1 VGPALPRLAESLRGL
16 KVLVIGDAMLDG
28 YLSGTSGRLCPEAP
42 VPVVA
47 VSHSHEAPGGA
58 ANVATNAAGLGAGV
72 TLVSVVGDDPEALR
86 LMAALRRLGVDTGG
100 VVADPLRRTLSK
112 RRVMSEGHMLVR
124 FDEGTTSP
132 VGSPGEEAVAGTLVE
147 AFASAD
153 AVVVSDYGYGVLTPR
168 VIATLARL
176 QAAGPRLLAVD
187 AKHLVRYARAGVT
200 VVKPNYAQAVS
211 VLAQAPPKAATD
223 PQAPLDRGAPPA
235 DRASRVPWMLQQ
247 GERLLEGCAAD
258 IVAVT
263 LDADGALVFERGRP
277 PHRTHAR
284 PHAQMRAAGAGDTY
298 LTAFALGLAAGAD
311 TPSAAE
317 LASAA
322 AAVVMAKEG
331 TATCSAAEVSEMLAP
346 AGKLLAGDQV
356 AQQMG
361 FHRARGHRIV
371 FTNGCFDILHRGH
384 TTYLNR
390 AKGLGDVLVVGVNTD
405 AGVRRLKGD
414 ERPINRL
421 EDRIEVLAA
430 LSCVDH
436 VVAFGEDD
444 PSRLIRSVRPDVF
457 VKGGDYTR
465 DLLPEAPVV
474 EELGGTVVVL
484 PYETD
489 RSTTGVI
496 ERIRRGAP
504 VPSAP
509 PEPRLLA
516 RG

>member
-1 VGPALPRLAESLRGL
+1 V
-16 KVLVIGDAMLDG
+16 VVIGDAMLDG
-28 YLSGTSGRLCPEAP
+28 YLWGSSGRLCPEAP

-47 VSHSHEAPGGA
+47 VSRSDEAPGGA
-58 ANVATNAAGLGAGV
+58 ANVAANAAGLGAQV
-72 TLVSVVGDDPEALR
+72 SLLSVVGDDPEGQRLTRALHR
-86 LMAALRRLGVDTGG
+86 QGVDTRG
-100 VVADPLRRTLSK
+100 VLAHPRRRTLSK
-112 RRVMSEGHMLVR
+112 TRVVSEGHMLVR

-132 VGSPGEEAVAGTLVE
+132 IDAQSQEVMGAALAE
-147 AFASAD
+147 AFAQCD
-153 AVVVSDYGYGVLTPR
+153 AVVVSDYGYGVLTPG
-168 VIATLARL
+168 VVATLARL
-176 QAAGPRLLAVD
+176 QAAAPRLLAVD

-200 VVKPNYAQAVS
+200 VVKPNFSQAVS
-211 VLAQAPPKAATD
+211 MLAQAPPEV
-223 PQAPLDRGAPPA
+223 PGS
-235 DRASRVPWMLQQ
+235 RAPWMAEQ
-247 GERLLEGCAAD
+247 GELLLERCAAD

-284 PHAQMRAAGAGDTY
+284 PHPQLRAAGAGDTY
-298 LTAFALGLAAGAD
+298 LTVLALALAAGAD

-322 AAVVMAKEG
+322 AAVVMSKEG
-331 TATCSAAEVSEMLAP
+331 TATCSAAEVAEMLAP
-346 AGKLLAGDQV
+346 GGKLLGGDQV
-356 AQQMG
+356 VQRMAS
-361 FHRARGHRIV
+361 HRAQGRRIV

-390 AKGLGDVLVVGVNTD
+390 AKALGDVLVVGVNTD

-414 ERPINRL
+414 ERPINQL

-444 PSRLIRSVRPDVF
+444 PRRLIRSVRPHVF

-465 DLLPEAPVV
+465 ELLPEASVV

-484 PYETD
+484 PYEAD
-489 RSTTGVI
+489 RSTTGII
-496 ERIRRGAP
+496 ERIRVGQ
-504 VPSAP
+504 
-509 PEPRLLA
+509 
-516 RG
+516 G

>member
-1 VGPALPRLAESLRGL
+1 
-16 KVLVIGDAMLDG
+16 
-28 YLSGTSGRLCPEAP
+28 
-42 VPVVA
+42 
-47 VSHSHEAPGGA
+47 
-58 ANVATNAAGLGAGV
+58 
-72 TLVSVVGDDPEALR
+72 
-86 LMAALRRLGVDTGG
+86 
-100 VVADPLRRTLSK
+100 
-112 RRVMSEGHMLVR
+112 
-124 FDEGTTSP
+124 TTSP
-132 VGSPGEEAVAGTLVE
+132 VGSRAEEAVAGTLAE
-147 AFASAD
+147 AFASCD

-200 VVKPNYAQAVS
+200 VAKPNYAQAVS
-211 VLAQAPPKAATD
+211 MLAQAPP
-223 PQAPLDRGAPPA
+223 L
-235 DRASRVPWMLQQ
+235 DRASRAPWMVEQ
-247 GERLLEGCAAD
+247 GEQLLERCAAD

-277 PHRTHAR
+277 PHRAHAR
-284 PHAQMRAAGAGDTY
+284 PHPQMRAAGAGDTY
-298 LTAFALGLAAGAD
+298 LTVLALALAAGAD

-322 AAVVMAKEG
+322 AAVVMSKEG
-331 TATCSAAEVSEMLAP
+331 TATCSAAEVSEVLAP
-346 AGKLLAGDQV
+346 AGKLLAGDRV
-356 AQQMG
+356 AQRMG
-361 FHRARGHRIV
+361 FHRAQGHRIV

-390 AKGLGDVLVVGVNTD
+390 AKALGDVLVVGVNTD

-414 ERPINRL
+414 GRPINRL

-444 PSRLIRSVRPDVF
+444 PSRLIRVVRPHVF

-474 EELGGTVVVL
+474 EDLGGTVVVL

-489 RSTTGVI
+489 RSTSGII
-496 ERIRRGAP
+496 ERIRREAP
-504 VPSAP
+504 AIPALKPSP
-509 PEPRLLA
+509 LA

>member
-1 VGPALPRLAESLRGL
+1 
-16 KVLVIGDAMLDG
+16 MLDG

-47 VSHSHEAPGGA
+47 VSRSHEVPGGA
-58 ANVATNAAGLGAGV
+58 ANVAANAAVLGADVILV
-72 TLVSVVGDDPEALR
+72 TVVGKDPEALR
-86 LMAALRRLGVDTGG
+86 LTGALRRLGVDTGG
-100 VVADPLRRTLSK
+100 VVADPQRRTLSK
-112 RRVMSEGHMLVR
+112 RRVVSEGQMLVR

-132 VGSPGEEAVAGTLVE
+132 VGPRAEEAVACTLAE

-153 AVVVSDYGYGVLTPR
+153 AVVVSDYGYGVLTPS
-168 VIATLARL
+168 VIATLACL
-176 QAAGPRLLAVD
+176 QSAGPRLLAVD

-211 VLAQAPPKAATD
+211 VLARTPPVD
-223 PQAPLDRGAPPA
+223 PAL
-235 DRASRVPWMLQQ
+235 RVPWIVEQ
-247 GERLLEGCAAD
+247 GDRLLERCAAD

-263 LDADGALVFERGRP
+263 LDADGAIVFEHGRP

-284 PHAQMRAAGAGDTY
+284 PHAQLRAAGAGDTY
-298 LTAFALGLAAGAD
+298 LTALALALAAGAD

-322 AAVVMAKEG
+322 AAVVMGKEG

-346 AGKLLAGDQV
+346 TGKLLAGDQV
-356 AQQMG
+356 AQQIG
-361 FHRARGHRIV
+361 FHHARGQRIV

-390 AKGLGDVLVVGVNTD
+390 AKALGDVLVVGVNTD

-436 VVAFGEDD
+436 VVAFEEDD
-444 PSRLIRSVRPDVF
+444 PSRLIRVVRPDVF

-489 RSTTGVI
+489 RSTTGII
-496 ERIRRGAP
+496 ERIRRDAP
-504 VPSAP
+504 VLSAP
-509 PEPRLLA
+509 EAPVT

>member
-1 VGPALPRLAESLRGL
+1 VSLALPHLAESLAGV
-16 KVLVIGDAMLDG
+16 KVLVIGDAMLDA
-28 YLSGTSGRLCPEAP
+28 YLSGSSGRLCPEAP

-47 VSHSHEAPGGA
+47 VSRSDEAPGGS
-58 ANVATNAAGLGAGV
+58 ANVAANAAGLGARV
-72 TLVSVVGDDPEALR
+72 SLVSVVGDDPEGLR
-86 LMAALRRLGVDTGG
+86 LTRALRRRGVDTVGLL
-100 VVADPLRRTLSK
+100 AHPLRRTLSK
-112 RRVMSEGHMLVR
+112 KRVVSEGHMLVR
-124 FDEGTTSP
+124 FDEGTTSQIDAQT
-132 VGSPGEEAVAGTLVE
+132 EEVIAGTLAE
-147 AFASAD
+147 AFASCD

-176 QAAGPRLLAVD
+176 QASEPRLLAVD

-200 VVKPNYAQAVS
+200 VIKPNFAQAVAM
-211 VLAQAPPKAATD
+211 LAQAPLKAPTD
-223 PQAPLDRGAPPA
+223 GNVPPEAPG
-235 DRASRVPWMLQQ
+235 SRVRWIVEQ
-247 GERLLEGCAAD
+247 GERLLERCAAD

-284 PHAQMRAAGAGDTY
+284 PHPQLRAAGAGDTY
-298 LTAFALGLAAGAD
+298 LTLLALALATGAD

-331 TATCSAAEVSEMLAP
+331 TATCSAAEVAEMLAP
-346 AGKLLAGDQV
+346 GGKLLCGDQV
-356 AQQMG
+356 AQRMG
-361 FHRARGHRIV
+361 FHRAQGHRIV

-390 AKGLGDVLVVGVNTD
+390 AKALGDVLVVGVNTD

-414 ERPINRL
+414 ERPINQL

-444 PSRLIRSVRPDVF
+444 PSRLIRSVRPHVF

-465 DLLPEAPVV
+465 ERLPEATVV

-484 PYETD
+484 PYEAD

-496 ERIRRGAP
+496 ERIRRGPPGASVLESRP
-504 VPSAP
+504 VAQ
-509 PEPRLLA
+509 A
-516 RG
+516 